1 MRQSFDQGRTA
12 GIHTCTQ
19 DLPRVLAVLCML
31 AVVLWAVHP
40 GDCSQMTPP
49 PPAPVPPNASHIIA
63 TVRQYAVWSPGSL
76 PRSIPPVPSDHTLY
90 ALQIEIHKA
99 EPVNPELDNLAG
111 AGLII
116 EAFSADVVACEVVGK
131 QIQATLKLT
140 GDTRGMRWW
149 ISNVHVLP

>member
-1 MRQSFDQGRTA
+1 
-12 GIHTCTQ
+12 
-19 DLPRVLAVLCML
+19 
-31 AVVLWAVHP
+31 
-40 GDCSQMTPP
+40 
-49 PPAPVPPNASHIIA
+49 
-63 TVRQYAVWSPGSL
+63 
-76 PRSIPPVPSDHTLY
+76 VPSDHTLY